1 MRKRTLGRECA
12 LKILYRIEISKDS
25 VEPSIEDFWSVEKAG
40 DDVRDFA
47 NSLVRGTY
55 ENLSKIDS
63 VISRYAENWEIKRM
77 AVIDRNI
84 LRMGIFELLYRNDI
98 PPKVSINEAIEL
110 AKKYGD
116 IDSGKF
122 VNGILD
128 KVRKEECPFVQGE
141 ALDK

>member
-12 LKILYRIEISKDS
+12 LKILYRIEIAKDS
-25 VEPSIEDFWSVEKAG
+25 VEPSIEDFWSVEKTD
-40 DDVRDFA
+40 DDVEDFA
-47 NSLVRGTY
+47 NSLVRGIH

-63 VISRYAENWEIKRM
+63 LISKYAENWEIKRI
-77 AVIDRNI
+77 AVIDKNI
-84 LRMGIFELLYRNDI
+84 LRMGIFELLYRDDI

-128 KVRKEECPFVQGE
+128 KVRKEEC
-141 ALDK
+141 KR